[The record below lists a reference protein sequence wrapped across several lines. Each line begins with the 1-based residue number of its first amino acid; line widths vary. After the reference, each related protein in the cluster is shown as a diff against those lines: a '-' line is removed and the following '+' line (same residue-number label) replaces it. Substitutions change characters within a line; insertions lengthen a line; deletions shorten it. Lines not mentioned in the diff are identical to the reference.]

1 MKHKYYNKL
10 IIFLLAFIALGIIAH
25 GNVSA
30 QFFYPLYPAPFFLF
44 PYRSAAVVTG
54 GTTAVVDGIWNGI
67 WLSFDKFNGGILDMT
82 LLTDPLTGA
91 ITGTLSLL
99 YNNLIPIPINVSG
112 AFLPLSTTTFELKG
126 SYLDI
131 VSGELYTLTMTC
143 NLIAPDIVNGNYS
156 IVSLKSIDFGTF
168 YAKLLI

>member
-1 MKHKYYNKL
+1 MKNKNYNKL
-10 IIFLLAFIALGIIAH
+10 IIFLLVFIAIGMIGH
-25 GNVSA
+25 RTVSA
-30 QFFYPLYPAPFFLF
+30 QFIYPPLPIFGFSPL
-44 PYRSAAVVTG
+44 RTAAVVTG
-54 GTTAVVDGIWNGI
+54 GGTAVVDGIWQGI
-67 WLSFDKFNGGILDMT
+67 WLSFNKFNGGILDMT

-131 VSGELYTLTMTC
+131 VTGELYTLTMTC
-143 NLIAPDIVNGNYS
+143 NLIALDVVNGNYS

-168 YAKLLI
+168 YATLLI